1 MKKMLQ
7 NKSSWSLTVRDV
19 AYIGIMIATLEAAKL
34 SLSFIP
40 NVELVTFLLI
50 LYTLAFGKKV
60 LYAAF
65 AFVGVEC
72 LIWGMGIWVIM
83 YLYIWPLLCVLTL
96 FLKKQ
101 RSAWFWAVY
110 HGIAHVYDPKNDER
124 VLYHVA
130 YDATVKA
137 GIDTDKIKIKIEKEA
152 KKVTVTLPEVQI
164 QDIDVDMGTLDYM
177 FESKRSQTESVSKDA
192 YQAAIA
198 DVTKECKDNEEIKDL
213 AKENAKNVVKGV
225 LGTLLAQQEEA
236 YTLEVK

>member
-1 MKKMLQ
+1 MKKQQKKKPVKYIILILLLAVIAVAGVWTAFHI
-7 NKSSWSLTVRDV
+7 KEGRKETTTV
-19 AYIGIMIATLEAAKL
+19 ISKTTLE
-34 SLSFIP
+34 
-40 NVELVTFLLI
+40 
-50 LYTLAFGKKV
+50 KV
-60 LYAAF
+60 LDISELST
-65 AFVGVEC
+65 G
-72 LIWGMGIWVIM
+72 
-83 YLYIWPLLCVLTL
+83 
-96 FLKKQ
+96 K
-101 RSAWFWAVY
+101 AVY

-137 GIDTDKIKIKIEKEA
+137 GIDTDKIKIKIDKEA

-164 QDIDVDMGTLDYM
+164 QDINVDMGTLDYM

-225 LGTLLAQQEEA
+225 LGTLLEQQEEA

>member
-1 MKKMLQ
+1 MKYIILILLLAVIAVAGVWTAFHIKEGR
-7 NKSSWSLTVRDV
+7 KETTTV
-19 AYIGIMIATLEAAKL
+19 ISKTTLE
-34 SLSFIP
+34 
-40 NVELVTFLLI
+40 
-50 LYTLAFGKKV
+50 KV
-60 LYAAF
+60 LDISELST
-65 AFVGVEC
+65 G
-72 LIWGMGIWVIM
+72 
-83 YLYIWPLLCVLTL
+83 
-96 FLKKQ
+96 K
-101 RSAWFWAVY
+101 AVY

-213 AKENAKNVVKGV
+213 AKENAKKCCQRSFRNTVSTAGRSIYVRSKIRRR
-225 LGTLLAQQEEA
+225 TDEEA
-236 YTLEVK
+236 DQYLHMCHDAGIFLCGMHF

>member
-1 MKKMLQ
+1 MKKQQKKKPVKYIILILLLAVIAVAGVWTAFHI
-7 NKSSWSLTVRDV
+7 KEGRKETTTV
-19 AYIGIMIATLEAAKL
+19 ISKTTLE
-34 SLSFIP
+34 
-40 NVELVTFLLI
+40 
-50 LYTLAFGKKV
+50 KV
-60 LYAAF
+60 LDISELST
-65 AFVGVEC
+65 G
-72 LIWGMGIWVIM
+72 
-83 YLYIWPLLCVLTL
+83 
-96 FLKKQ
+96 K
-101 RSAWFWAVY
+101 AVY

-137 GIDTDKIKIKIEKEA
+137 GIDTDKIKIKI
-152 KKVTVTLPEVQI
+152 EVQI

>member
-1 MKKMLQ
+1 MKYIILLLLLAVIAVAGVWTAFHIKEGR
-7 NKSSWSLTVRDV
+7 KETTTV
-19 AYIGIMIATLEAAKL
+19 ISKTTLE
-34 SLSFIP
+34 
-40 NVELVTFLLI
+40 
-50 LYTLAFGKKV
+50 KV
-60 LYAAF
+60 LDISELST
-65 AFVGVEC
+65 G
-72 LIWGMGIWVIM
+72 
-83 YLYIWPLLCVLTL
+83 
-96 FLKKQ
+96 K
-101 RSAWFWAVY
+101 AVY

-177 FESKRSQTESVSKDA
+177 FESKRSQTESVSK
-192 YQAAIA
+192 
-198 DVTKECKDNEEIKDL
+198 ECKDNEEIKDL

>member
-1 MKKMLQ
+1 MKKQQKKKPVKYIILILLLAVIAVAGVWTAFHI
-7 NKSSWSLTVRDV
+7 KEGRKETTTV
-19 AYIGIMIATLEAAKL
+19 ISKTTLE
-34 SLSFIP
+34 
-40 NVELVTFLLI
+40 
-50 LYTLAFGKKV
+50 KV
-60 LYAAF
+60 LDISELST
-65 AFVGVEC
+65 G
-72 LIWGMGIWVIM
+72 
-83 YLYIWPLLCVLTL
+83 
-96 FLKKQ
+96 K
-101 RSAWFWAVY
+101 AVY

-213 AKENAKNVVKGV
+213 AKENAKNVK
-225 LGTLLAQQEEA
+225 
-236 YTLEVK
+236 KSKINC

>member
-1 MKKMLQ
+1 MKKQQKKKPVKYIILILLLAVIAVAGVWTAFHI
-7 NKSSWSLTVRDV
+7 KEGRKETTTV
-19 AYIGIMIATLEAAKL
+19 ISKTTLE
-34 SLSFIP
+34 
-40 NVELVTFLLI
+40 
-50 LYTLAFGKKV
+50 KV
-60 LYAAF
+60 LDISELST
-65 AFVGVEC
+65 G
-72 LIWGMGIWVIM
+72 
-83 YLYIWPLLCVLTL
+83 
-96 FLKKQ
+96 K
-101 RSAWFWAVY
+101 AVY

-137 GIDTDKIKIKIEKEA
+137 GIDTDKIKI